1 MTSED
6 SNEPRRWW
14 EREHDANLTE
24 TRIFMST
31 EQYEKIARVA
41 TDLEVRIPILLG
53 KLIADYFDAVES
65 GQLQITLP
73 SPPSRKPPERTK
85 LSELCDLILWSRFPG
100 ETGAHRFRQIALLTT
115 LAHEHELGKK
125 PTASSVARMI
135 DSHSSQIDLL
145 AKLLEKRG
153 VIDRVH
159 TPSVRPGAHFG
170 KVLYIR
176 PDAADNLK
184 KAHISEASVPLEVR
198 ESE

>member
-6 SNEPRRWW
+6 QKEPSRWW

-41 TDLEVRIPILLG
+41 TDLEERIPILLG

-65 GQLQITLP
+65 GKLEITLP
-73 SPPSRKPPERTK
+73 SPASREPPEKTK
-85 LSELCDLILWSRFPG
+85 LVELCDLILWSRFPG

-125 PTASSVARMI
+125 PTASSVARMV
-135 DSHSSQIDLL
+135 DSHASQIDLM

-153 VIDRVH
+153 VIERVH
-159 TPSVRPGAHFG
+159 TPSIRPGVYG
-170 KVLYIR
+170 KVLYIK
-176 PDAADNLK
+176 PDSAISLK
-184 KAHISEASVPLEVR
+184 KAHLLETNSPLEVR

>member
-6 SNEPRRWW
+6 QKEPSRWW

-31 EQYEKIARVA
+31 EQYEKIARMA
-41 TDLEVRIPILLG
+41 TDLEERIPILLG

-73 SPPSRKPPERTK
+73 SPAPRAPLEKTK
-85 LSELCDLILWSRFPG
+85 VSELCDLVLWSRFPG

-125 PTASSVARMI
+125 PTASSIARMV
-135 DSHSSQIDLL
+135 DSHSSQIDLM

-159 TPSVRPGAHFG
+159 TPSIRPGVFG
-170 KVLYIR
+170 KVLYIK
-176 PDAADNLK
+176 PDAAAGLKNAHLLETNL
-184 KAHISEASVPLEVR
+184 PLEVQ